1 MSFASMQAILAEGGS
16 MTSRREVAEAAQVSM
31 RTVSNVVNGHPHVS
45 AAVRERVTRAIA
57 ELGYRPSEL
66 ARNLKAGRSG
76 LIGLVLPDVD
86 DPYFAE
92 LTKAFVEEGA
102 RRGLT
107 IVIDQTNGDLQRER
121 HLVDRTGHGSL
132 FDALVMSP
140 VSLTPPHLDGIA
152 DDRALVF
159 LGERLFPPFDHVM
172 IDNRLAAHEAVTHL
186 IAGGRRRIAAIGA
199 LQSEAETSSLRL
211 AGYAD
216 ALRDAGLDYDE
227 SLVPVV
233 DSFRRQNGA
242 SAMDLLLDLPEP
254 PDAAFCFTDPL
265 ALGALRTLALR
276 GVDSP
281 RQVAVVGFDDVE
293 DGEFSTPS
301 LSTVSPDKHVI
312 AAAALDRIEAKLAGQ
327 PVDSH
332 HFTIAPHRLV
342 VRESSSDDRVR
353 G

>member
-1 MSFASMQAILAEGGS
+1 

-57 ELGYRPSEL
+57 DLGYRPSEL

-76 LIGLVLPDVD
+76 LIGLVLPDLD

-107 IVIDQTNGDLQRER
+107 VVIDQTNGDLQRER
-121 HLVDRTGHGSL
+121 HLVDRTGHGSM

-140 VSLTPPHLDGIA
+140 AGLTPADLHGIA
-152 DDRALVF
+152 DDRPLVF

-172 IDNRLAAHEAVTHL
+172 IDNRLAAREAVTHL
-186 IAGGRRRIAAIGA
+186 ITSGRRRIAAIGA
-199 LQSEAETSSLRL
+199 LGSEAETSSLRL

-216 ALRDAGLDYDE
+216 ALAEAGLDYDE

-233 DSFRRQNGA
+233 DSFRRHNGA
-242 SAMDLLLDLPEP
+242 TAMELLLDLPEP
-254 PDAAFCFTDPL
+254 PDAVFCFTDPL

-276 GVDSP
+276 GVNSP

-301 LSTVSPDKHVI
+301 LSTVSPDKHFI
-312 AAAALDRIEAKLAGQ
+312 AATALDRVEAKLAGE
-327 PVDSH
+327 PAEPGEPGTPGDP
-332 HFTIAPHRLV
+332 TIAPHRLV
-342 VRESSSDDRVR
+342 IRESSSNADPLA
-353 G
+353 